1 MFKLFDKAF
10 WRFFSS
16 FVLILIVSFSIL
28 TIFSAWRET
37 KENYAALKEA
47 FTGNQNNR

>member
-1 MFKLFDKAF
+1 MFKFLDRTF
-10 WRFFSS
+10 WKFFSS

-37 KENYAALKEA
+37 KENYAALKQA
-47 FTGNQNNR
+47 FTPTP